1 MQGTGAEQSVVV
13 MRRSKDRGAKGLRY
27 PVGLICQLAREGA
40 YELGKGFYHTKCF
53 ECGLIDAVPTL
64 RFTAS
69 QV

>member
-40 YELGKGFYHTKCF
+40 YELGKGFYHTKGTYLGRLPRRQ
-53 ECGLIDAVPTL
+53 EK
-64 RFTAS
+64 
-69 QV
+69 